1 MCPPLTLSRPR
12 LHTCTRAWR
21 RTASAL
27 GRTYG
32 HTCSP
37 LYVCCCHCLF
47 VSARMRSQSHL
58 RCLCRPC
65 LRQWDETALR
75 IKASRLIGS
84 QNLTARYAGW
94 KGTRAAVELE
104 YGRNKRIG
112 ERTGCWK
119 SGVLVEDHLGTVA
132 KALAEE
138 AGEAAAGPAAAG
150 GDQAAPAPKKARG
163 ARS

>member
-1 MCPPLTLSRPR
+1 M
-12 LHTCTRAWR
+12 
-21 RTASAL
+21 
-27 GRTYG
+27 
-32 HTCSP
+32 
-37 LYVCCCHCLF
+37 
-47 VSARMRSQSHL
+47 M
-58 RCLCRPC
+58 
-65 LRQWDETALR
+65 RQWDETALR

-84 QNLTARYAGW
+84 QNLSARYAGW

-119 SGVLVEDHLGTVA
+119 SGVLVEDNHGSVA

-138 AGEAAAGPAAAG
+138 AASGEGGGPSAAAAAAAGEHAE
-150 GDQAAPAPKKARG
+150 AAPAAKKARG